1 MKNLFLFIAFC
12 FSLYASSQ
20 EPVKVKVIEPGTLSS
35 LLTQAQQ
42 DTCQYLVV
50 SGKLNSADIKV
61 LRKMAGAESSGRL

>member
-1 MKNLFLFIAFC
+1 M
-12 FSLYASSQ
+12 
-20 EPVKVKVIEPGTLSS
+20 KVIEPGTLSS